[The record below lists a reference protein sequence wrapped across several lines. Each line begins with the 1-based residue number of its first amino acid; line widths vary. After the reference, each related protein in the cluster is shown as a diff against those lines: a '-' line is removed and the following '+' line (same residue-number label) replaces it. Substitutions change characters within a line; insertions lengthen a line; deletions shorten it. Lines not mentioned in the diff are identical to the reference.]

1 MVRPNHLYNKSR
13 LRHFYLFA
21 VRFMSVDVWFHVS
34 HPVANLVLGFVVQLL
49 VFLSL
54 FLATIV
60 HRVRFSL
67 LSMNLLII
75 LQTVTN
81 HPFSSHP

>member
-21 VRFMSVDVWFHVS
+21 VRFMSVDVWLHVS
-34 HPVANLVLGFVVQLL
+34 HPVADLVFGFVVQLL

-60 HRVRFSL
+60 HRIGLSL
-67 LSMNLLII
+67 FPIT
-75 LQTVTN
+75 LQTALQAVTN
-81 HPFSSHP
+81 HTLSLHP